1 MIALCILIFI
11 YFIFNITSIIKVFML
26 SIEKKK
32 LLHEL
37 PIVLRLKILG
47 NNKILGKSQIWVET
61 YPCAHSPFKKLN
73 FSNSSPKS
81 HKNRYQTF
89 LDLFSFTGFLYL
101 VPNFLSSII
110 DTIFQ
115 LTPTIFIF
123 FDQICPKRVSPDKNG
138 KFELARAS
146 MVVIF

>member
-1 MIALCILIFI
+1 M
-11 YFIFNITSIIKVFML
+11 
-26 SIEKKK
+26 
-32 LLHEL
+32 LHEL

-73 FSNSSPKS
+73 FSNSSPKL

-101 VPNFLSSII
+101 VPNFLSRII

-115 LTPTIFIF
+115 LTPTIFF
-123 FDQICPKRVSPDKNG
+123 FFWPNLPKKSISGQKRKICTCTCVHGCCFLNKTFPHRGQQTYRYYNVSSPSSRRDN
-138 KFELARAS
+138 
-146 MVVIF
+146 